1 MGKTNRISFFA
12 GLCSLVAAGAIGWFG
27 HATFGVAGGKVGRKS
42 SPDPYVAVGEVK
54 AEKFNPPEEFV
65 GHVEPVQE
73 VDILPQIDGYIRE
86 VKFAEG
92 DSVKAGDLLFEI
104 DDERYAAE
112 SGVAKA
118 TLAQARAKVGE
129 AEAAVDRSERY
140 LKRLKS
146 ADARGI
152 TQTEM
157 DAAETGL
164 AADKAALASA
174 KASVSQAE
182 ATLASTAFNL
192 KHAKIYAPIS
202 GRIGK
207 TLMHAGDYVS
217 PSKGVLARIVQTDP
231 VRVCFPITD
240 RAYLAWTGNASEK
253 GATVGDTRRLRLR
266 LANGSI
272 YPAAGKWEFSD
283 NEMSAET
290 ATLIV
295 RAQFPNAAR
304 ALVPNAYVTVLADEA
319 DPSPTPV
326 VPSTAVAKS
335 GNASGVW
342 LYGED
347 GTVKF
352 REVAIGGRAADKVQI
367 ASGVKPG
374 EKIVVQGVHK
384 LGDGMHVRVVPASQ
398 FQ

>member
-1 MGKTNRISFFA
+1 MSGGKRVSAFA
-12 GLCSLVAAGAIGWFG
+12 GVCSLVAAGAVGWFG
-27 HATFGVAGGKVGRKS
+27 HAIFGVADAKIGRKT
-42 SPDPYVAVGEVK
+42 SPDPYVAVGEVL

-73 VDILPQIDGYIRE
+73 VDILPQIEGYIRE
-86 VKFAEG
+86 VRFSEG
-92 DSVKAGDLLFEI
+92 DSVKAGDLLFVI

-112 SGVAKA
+112 EGVAKA
-118 TLAQARAKVGE
+118 TLAQSRAKVGE
-129 AEAAVDRSERY
+129 AEAAVDRSDRY
-140 LKRLKS
+140 LKRLLA

-152 TQTEM
+152 TETEK
-157 DAAETGL
+157 DSAETGL
-164 AADKAALASA
+164 AADRAALASA

-182 ATLASTAFNL
+182 AALASMAFNL
-192 KHAKIYAPIS
+192 KHTRIFAPIS

-207 TLMHAGDYVS
+207 TLMHVGDYVS
-217 PSKGVLARIVQTDP
+217 PSKGALARIVQTDP

-253 GATVGDTRRLRLR
+253 GAAVGDTRRLRLR
-266 LANGSI
+266 LADGSI

-290 ATLIV
+290 ATIIV
-295 RAQFPNAAR
+295 RAQFPNAAH

-347 GTVKF
+347 GTVSF
-352 REVAIGGRAADKVQI
+352 REIEIRARAADKVQVG
-367 ASGVKPG
+367 SGVEPG
-374 EKIVVQGVHK
+374 AKIVVQGVHK